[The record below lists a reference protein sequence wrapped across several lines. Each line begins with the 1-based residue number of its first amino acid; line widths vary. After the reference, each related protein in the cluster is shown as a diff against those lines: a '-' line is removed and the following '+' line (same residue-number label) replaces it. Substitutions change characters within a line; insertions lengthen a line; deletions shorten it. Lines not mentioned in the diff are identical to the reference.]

1 MRRRRLCWPF
11 FFFALS
17 FLEIE
22 CTEKY
27 ADNIDILVAIV
38 GRVPTN
44 MGMHVKRNRAPEI
57 IIDATRV
64 ILDHLLSPRGAREE
78 NDDKIAGDD
87 DDFPSPRR
95 RQCEDGI
102 DSFFPV
108 MGWTCGNLS
117 GHKRQSQGIQR
128 GIWNYRIR

>member
-1 MRRRRLCWPF
+1 MRCRRLWSF

-27 ADNIDILVAIV
+27 AVNIDILVAIV
-38 GRVPTN
+38 GRVPN
-44 MGMHVKRNRAPEI
+44 MGMHVERNRAPEI
-57 IIDATRV
+57 IIDATMA
-64 ILDHLLSPRGAREE
+64 ILDHLLSPRGAREG
-78 NDDKIAGDD
+78 NDDKIADD
-87 DDFPSPRR
+87 DNDFPSPRR
-95 RQCEDGI
+95 RRCEDGI

-117 GHKRQSQGIQR
+117 GHK
-128 GIWNYRIR
+128 

>member
-1 MRRRRLCWPF
+1 MYATSSALLAI

-27 ADNIDILVAIV
+27 ADNIDILDAIV

-44 MGMHVKRNRAPEI
+44 MGMHVERNRAPEI

-95 RQCEDGI
+95 CQCEDRI

-108 MGWTCGNLS
+108 MG
-117 GHKRQSQGIQR
+117 
-128 GIWNYRIR
+128 